1 MRSILEPFGSGIK
14 PMKFKTRLIVR
25 QSPPIDFGNKISTQQ
40 LEINSCCCCCSKG
53 RARFQTQFEKQ
64 VFTANE
70 LCRVMCELDNSM
82 CTQPCNNL
90 VIELVRSVRL
100 STGHHNFTQS
110 DVIKQKNFEGVP
122 AGQTTNGLTR
132 YLELSLGEITN
143 DISNRH
149 KEKALNADDYHLA
162 QQIQPTCVGSH
173 VQLNYHINVRA
184 DYSTCC
190 ATLPQN
196 RNDLFI
202 HPAPLH
208 SYV

>member
-162 QQIQPTCVGSH
+162 
-173 VQLNYHINVRA
+173 
-184 DYSTCC
+184 
-190 ATLPQN
+190 
-196 RNDLFI
+196 
-202 HPAPLH
+202 
-208 SYV
+208 